1 MTLPGRRSSH
11 YHQYYSSH
19 ADPMENMLR
28 AQTLKS
34 KSSYNISQ
42 WPAVTNNNSNKLGSR
57 LVAPSHYVSTD
68 SQVSFSRW
76 TLAQPETAELA
87 KEKKDRRNNTYY
99 NNMIMYINNKNGDT
113 DSTMSAIK
121 VIHLLDLIDAWQTD
135 VRKDFNF
142 QARQNMM
149 KSRESLYST
158 MLREPGPDRKDGT
171 EDCSACRQCD
181 SCCDSFCCSFW
192 SCVLVIIF
200 LAAGFAGG
208 VVAGAVWQR
217 NGFLY
222 EMGQRFPAINHI
234 TDYYSNQFNRQNTNY
249 NPNYNNYNNYYSG
262 QIPPQLPP
270 PPQYPSG
277 DQVNQNP
284 ANTGHTGGR
293 TRVILP
299 GIRG

>member
-1 MTLPGRRSSH
+1 M
-11 YHQYYSSH
+11 
-19 ADPMENMLR
+19 
-28 AQTLKS
+28 
-34 KSSYNISQ
+34 
-42 WPAVTNNNSNKLGSR
+42 V
-57 LVAPSHYVSTD
+57 
-68 SQVSFSRW
+68 
-76 TLAQPETAELA
+76 
-87 KEKKDRRNNTYY
+87 
-99 NNMIMYINNKNGDT
+99 
-113 DSTMSAIK
+113 
-121 VIHLLDLIDAWQTD
+121 
-135 VRKDFNF
+135 
-142 QARQNMM
+142 QARQNLM

-158 MLREPGPDRKDGT
+158 MLREPVPERKT
-171 EDCSACRQCD
+171 SSEDCSACRQCD

-284 ANTGHTGGR
+284 ANTGGR